1 MNEVKAITIKLYY
14 ESLDQKKTT
23 LIFIIIFGVLI
34 AALVS
39 VFIPYTSE
47 KIQIIIVAMLSVVIL
62 KQWSA
67 ESFAAEKENNTFESI
82 LSTGINLKKLYWSQV
97 FFNLFLVLFMESIL
111 IVLFKIMNMILKV
124 QLTISYG
131 EFLLMILILL
141 QLQIFM
147 ATIATFISL
156 TSRDVRSSASKSAK
170 YLYIIMLFIS
180 ITVTLK
186 INNTPYLLY
195 IYEFLLLLMA
205 ITNIIVIKYKNYKL
219 GKIQYEDILN

>member
-1 MNEVKAITIKLYY
+1 MNEIKAITMKLYY
-14 ESLDQKKTT
+14 ESLYQKKNS

-34 AALVS
+34 AAVVS
-39 VFIPYTSE
+39 VFILNISE

-62 KQWSA
+62 KQWA
-67 ESFAAEKENNTFESI
+67 GESFAAEKENNTFESI
-82 LSTGINLKKLYWSQV
+82 LSTGINLKKLYWIQV

-111 IVLFKIMNMILKV
+111 IVSFKIMNMILKV

-156 TSRDVRSSASKSAK
+156 TSKDVRTSASKSAK

-195 IYEFLLLLMA
+195 IYEFLLLLMT

-219 GKIQYEDILN
+219 SKIKYEDILN